1 VIDEDYGKPSWENRY
16 TEKFRKVRGA
26 AGVPR
31 NVWSMD
37 TRAGAVSETVEATGS
52 LEMASNLATHTTVK
66 MTKKY
71 SRGDGLEESHNIAG
85 ARVDSRK

>member
-1 VIDEDYGKPSWENRY
+1 
-16 TEKFRKVRGA
+16 
-26 AGVPR
+26 
-31 NVWSMD
+31 MD

-71 SRGDGLEESHNIAG
+71 SRGDGLEQNRKIAE
-85 ARVDSRK
+85 ARAESRK